1 MNVAKSLPYGLG
13 LGLGLLAGA
22 ALAEIKVIE
31 PWARLQP
38 PSSPMSAAFL
48 VLENTGGEADALI
61 GASCDCAQ
69 SVELH
74 VMAETDGKMTMRQV
88 QRFDLPAAGRFE
100 LKSGGPHLMLI
111 GLTAPLDPAKP
122 VHLKL
127 RFERAPE
134 QTIDVPVRDPR
145 APAGS

>member
-1 MNVAKSLPYGLG
+1 MTVSKSLPYGLC
-13 LGLGLLAGA
+13 LGLTLFAGA

-48 VLENTGGEADALI
+48 VLENTGAEPDALI

-88 QRFDLPAAGRFE
+88 QRFDLPAGGRFE

-127 RFERAPE
+127 LFEHAPE
-134 QTIDVPVRDPR
+134 QTLEAPVRDPR
-145 APAGS
+145 APAGL

>member
-1 MNVAKSLPYGLG
+1 MNSSKGLPYGLC
-13 LGLGLLAGA
+13 LGLSLFAGA
-22 ALAEIKVIE
+22 VLAEIKVVE

-38 PSSPMSAAFL
+38 PSSPMSAAFM

-61 GASCDCAQ
+61 AASCDCAQ

-74 VMAETDGKMTMRQV
+74 VMAEADGKMTMQQV
-88 QRFDLPAAGRFE
+88 QRFDLPAGGRFE
-100 LKSGGPHLMLI
+100 LRSGGPHLMLI
-111 GLTAPLDPAKP
+111 GLNAPLDSTQP

-127 RFERAPE
+127 RFEHAPE

-145 APAGS
+145 AAPGS

>member
-1 MNVAKSLPYGLG
+1 
-13 LGLGLLAGA
+13 
-22 ALAEIKVIE
+22 
-31 PWARLQP
+31 
-38 PSSPMSAAFL
+38 MSAAFL

-100 LKSGGPHLMLI
+100 LKSGGP
-111 GLTAPLDPAKP
+111 T
-122 VHLKL
+122 
-127 RFERAPE
+127 
-134 QTIDVPVRDPR
+134 
-145 APAGS
+145 